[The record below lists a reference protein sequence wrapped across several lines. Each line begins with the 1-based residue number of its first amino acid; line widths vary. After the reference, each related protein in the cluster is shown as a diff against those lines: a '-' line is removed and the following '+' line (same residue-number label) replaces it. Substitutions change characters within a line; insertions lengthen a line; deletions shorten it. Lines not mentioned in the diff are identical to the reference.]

1 MSFEYAQ
8 ELQAIRDALEKQDV
22 EVDFGPASE
31 ADMDYLRS
39 MGYPESVCQFY
50 EEAEPERWIEINEAR
65 LDPISEMRIENE
77 QAVPG
82 YIIVPL
88 GYRVIG
94 TTITGDAY
102 CIDINA
108 VGPDGQPAVFLA
120 THDEIYEDSTEEE
133 IRAGII
139 QISSSFREFLGA
151 FAEGK
156 LTVDFYDLKEDR
168 DA

>member
-65 LDPISEMRIENE
+65 LDPISEMRI
-77 QAVPG
+77 
-82 YIIVPL
+82 
-88 GYRVIG
+88 
-94 TTITGDAY
+94 
-102 CIDINA
+102 
-108 VGPDGQPAVFLA
+108 
-120 THDEIYEDSTEEE
+120 
-133 IRAGII
+133 
-139 QISSSFREFLGA
+139 
-151 FAEGK
+151 
-156 LTVDFYDLKEDR
+156 
-168 DA
+168 